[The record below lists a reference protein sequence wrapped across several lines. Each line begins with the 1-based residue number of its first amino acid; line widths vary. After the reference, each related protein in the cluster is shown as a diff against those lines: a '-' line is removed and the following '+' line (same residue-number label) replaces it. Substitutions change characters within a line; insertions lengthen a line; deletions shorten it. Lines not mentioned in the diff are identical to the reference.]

1 MLLGFATVFAPACGA
16 RTGLSLETAKADAG
30 RTISSRTP
38 TAIPPSTQ
46 QARADKIDLLF
57 VIDDSGSMRD
67 KQLILARALPDL
79 VDRLI
84 NPLCVDPAT
93 LSPSSA
99 QPSGPLAPCADGALR
114 EFNSVQDLHI
124 GVVSTSLGGV
134 GSPSCGVGSSS
145 SRANDHGHL
154 RAPSTGPAAKRG
166 FIAWDPAQVGN
177 PPGEKD
183 PATLRTAVK
192 NLVALGEGG
201 WRACTASSS
210 IPSRTRR

>member
-1 MLLGFATVFAPACGA
+1 AGAPSPRG
-16 RTGLSLETAKADAG
+16 
-30 RTISSRTP
+30 P
-38 TAIPPSTQ
+38 TAIPPSMQ

-93 LSPSSA
+93 LAPSKT
-99 QPSGPLAPCADGALR
+99 QPSGPLAPCPSGTLR

-134 GSPSCGVGSSS
+134 GAPSCGVGFSASS
-145 SRANDHGHL
+145 ANDRGHL
-154 RAPSTGPAAKRG
+154 RAPNSGPAAKRG
-166 FIAWDPAQVGN
+166 
-177 PPGEKD
+177 
-183 PATLRTAVK
+183 
-192 NLVALGEGG
+192 
-201 WRACTASSS
+201 
-210 IPSRTRR
+210 